1 MIGINDVIFAVV
13 GAGVL
18 FILYKGIVGTIR
30 IFVTRASIIPFNP
43 DQIDHVLE
51 NCYRTFPIESL
62 DFNGATFRRGV
73 EVRITTNRNI
83 TIEGQFIGA
92 NQSEMLCLMTN
103 ETIIA
108 QEIGAILEMQAI

>member
-13 GAGVL
+13 GAGIL
-18 FILYKGIVGTIR
+18 FILYKAIAGAIR
-30 IFVTRASIIPFNP
+30 IFITRASIIPFNP

-51 NCYRTFPIESL
+51 NCYRTFPIESF
-62 DFNGATFRRGV
+62 DFNGDTFRRGV

-92 NQSEMLCLMTN
+92 NQSEMVCLMTD
-103 ETIIA
+103 ETVIA
-108 QEIGAILEMQAI
+108 QEIGSIMEIKPL